1 MEGERGTVCVTGGT
15 GYLASWLIV
24 KLLEQGYSVNT
35 TVRPHP
41 DGNKDISYLTGLP
54 GAKERLQIFKADLN
68 EPESFNEAIEGCAGV
83 LHLAHSLDLVDR
95 EPEEIATKRSVE
107 GTLGILKACLNS
119 KTVKRVVYTSS
130 AAAIMFS
137 GNGQEVVDESAWT
150 DIDYFKDLK
159 LTARSYTVSK
169 TKTERAALEF
179 AEQHGLDL
187 VTLIPSL
194 VLGPFNSPR
203 IPASFY
209 VGLAMIMGNRNLYRL
224 LMESNMVHVEDVA
237 MAHIFLLEYPGAR
250 GRYICSSDRIS
261 LNGMS
266 EFLSARYPDLQI
278 PTKESLKDI
287 TGYKQCGLSSKKLL
301 DCGFRFEHGLEDM
314 FDGAIQSCKERGFI

>member
-1 MEGERGTVCVTGGT
+1 MERCSGKGAVCVTGGT
-15 GYLASWLIV
+15 GFIASCLITR
-24 KLLEQGYSVNT
+24 LLEQGYAVRA
-35 TVRPHP
+35 TVRSYP

-95 EPEEIATKRSVE
+95 EPEEKATKRSLE
-107 GTLGILKACLNS
+107 ATLGILKACLNS

-137 GNGQEVVDESAWT
+137 GDGQEVVDERAWT

-159 LTARSYTVSK
+159 LTASSYTASK

-203 IPASFY
+203 IPASLY
-209 VGLAMIMGNRNLYRL
+209 VGLAMILGNRNHYRFL
-224 LMESNMVHVEDVA
+224 TKSNMVHIDDVA
-237 MAHIFLLEYPGAR
+237 MAHIFLLENSNAK
-250 GRYICSSDRIS
+250 GRYLCSSNEVS
-261 LNGMS
+261 LNEMF

-278 PTKESLKDI
+278 PARE
-287 TGYKQCGLSSKKLL
+287 
-301 DCGFRFEHGLEDM
+301 
-314 FDGAIQSCKERGFI
+314 